1 MNKFNKDSVSRK
13 ELIMEFYIK
22 NNKQQVIKIENESSR
37 RTTQLITGNKKQT
50 TVNKSI
56 IDTSVPF

>member
-1 MNKFNKDSVSRK
+1 MSCKCNKLEKMNKFNKDSVSSK

-37 RTTQLITGNKKQT
+37 RTT
-50 TVNKSI
+50 
-56 IDTSVPF
+56 

>member
-56 IDTSVPF
+56 RDTSVPF